1 MCTTINIIINYINLF
16 YNNRDME
23 IYILRHE
30 DRTMDASFFA
40 PLTKEGLDKSID
52 LIKVLKKEKINK
64 IYSSPFI
71 RTMQTIHPYAKT
83 IEKKINLEYSLS
95 EIQHP
100 HIIPEKSYQITLP
113 LYLCESFNYNPKYVS
128 MLHPKDHNYPED
140 EKSVETRVKKFLKKL
155 VTDNINSDNIIIL
168 VTHQIVCNIILKMV
182 SKDKKIDTSYNYMKG
197 NLTKVFDVDKWV
209 FQPVNWGL

>member
-1 MCTTINIIINYINLF
+1 
-16 YNNRDME
+16 ME

-40 PLTKEGLDKSID
+40 PLTKEGLDKSVE
-52 LIKVLKKEKINK
+52 LIKILKKEKIDK
-64 IYSSPFI
+64 IFSSPFI
-71 RTMQTIHPYAKT
+71 RTLQTIYPYSKS
-83 IEKKINLEYSLS
+83 IDKKINLEYSLS

-128 MLHPKDHNYPED
+128 MLNPKDHTYPED
-140 EKSVETRVKKFLKKL
+140 EKIVENRIKTFLKKL

-168 VTHQIVCNIILKMV
+168 VTHQIVCNTILKMIT
-182 SKDKKIDTSYNYMKG
+182 KNNKMINIDTSFNYGKG
-197 NLTKVFDVDKWV
+197 NLTKVFEKDKWV
-209 FQPVNWGL
+209 FFPINWEYTLAV